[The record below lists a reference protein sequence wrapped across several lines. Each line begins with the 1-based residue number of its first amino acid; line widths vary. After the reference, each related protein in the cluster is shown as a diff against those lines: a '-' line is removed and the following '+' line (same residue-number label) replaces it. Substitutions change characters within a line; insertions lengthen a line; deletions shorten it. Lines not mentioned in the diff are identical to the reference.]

1 VRLLRRWLLLGL
13 SNGCLGKNGLLG
25 GSLLLG
31 DRLRALHVEG
41 LNLVFKL
48 GLISLLE
55 PFLLKR
61 VIINLKWKLMRLPS
75 SGLH

>member
-1 VRLLRRWLLLGL
+1 MRLLRIWLLFRLN
-13 SNGCLGKNGLLG
+13 NGCLDKNGYRGLLG
-25 GSLLLG
+25 GGFLLSY
-31 DRLRALHVEG
+31 RLRALHVEG

-61 VIINLKWKLMRLPS
+61 VIINLKWN
-75 SGLH
+75 